1 MAFTI
6 LTWLSIRREPAE
18 ITTTQAAELFVT
30 AGYVENRRPSADNS
44 RLTRD
49 TVRLMQIFRL
59 FTLLATV
66 LGLLAGNAAA
76 AATPIPKPPEVAARG
91 YLVEDFDSGQAI
103 AEKNA
108 DETLEPAS
116 ITKLMTAY
124 VVFSEIRDGSL
135 SLSDKVRISEKAWRT
150 PGSRM
155 FVEVNTRVSVADL
168 IKGMI
173 VQSGNDATVAL
184 AEQVAGS
191 EDSFAALMN
200 QHAQR
205 LGMKHSHFV
214 NSTGLPDK
222 EHYTTAHDIAII
234 ARALIKEFPEYY
246 RWYSE
251 KKFTYNDI
259 TQYNR
264 NKLLWRDESVDGMKT
279 GHTDSAGYC
288 LVTSAKRDGMR
299 LISVVLGTKSEE
311 ARADASQAL
320 LNYGFRFFET
330 HKLYDAGA
338 KLTSSRVWKGAVS
351 NVDLGL
357 TDTLYV
363 TIPRGEYKNLDAS
376 MQLNNQIVAP
386 VSKDQSLGEVVVRL
400 GDQTVA
406 DKQLVALQPVAE
418 GSFWQRIVD
427 EALLY
432 FE

>member
-1 MAFTI
+1 MRLFHLCHLSTSRPPYI
-6 LTWLSIRREPAE
+6 EKLTAR
-18 ITTTQAAELFVT
+18 
-30 AGYVENRRPSADNS
+30 ADNS
-44 RLTRD
+44 ELTQE
-49 TVRLMQIFRL
+49 TVGLMQIFRHFAIL
-59 FTLLATV
+59 FTLLGLTV
-66 LGLLAGNAAA
+66 CTPAYSAA
-76 AATPIPKPPEVAARG
+76 PIPKPPAVGAKG
-91 YLVEDFDSGQAI
+91 FLVEDFLSGQAI

-108 DETLEPAS
+108 DEPLEPAS

-124 VVFSEIRDGSL
+124 VVFKEISNGSL
-135 SLSDKVRISEKAWRT
+135 ALSDKVRISEKAWRT

-155 FVEVNTRVSVADL
+155 FVEVNTQVPVADL

-173 VQSGNDATVAL
+173 IQSGNDATVAL

-205 LGMKHSHFV
+205 LGMTHTHFV

-222 EHYTTAHDIAII
+222 EHYTTARDIVRIS
-234 ARALIKEFPEYY
+234 RALIKEFPEYY

-251 KKFTYNDI
+251 KKYTYNDI

-264 NKLLWRDESVDGMKT
+264 NKLLWRDESVDGLKT
-279 GHTDSAGYC
+279 GHTESAGYC
-288 LVTSAKRDGMR
+288 LVTSAERDGMR

-320 LNYGFRFFET
+320 INYGFRFFET
-330 HKLYDAGA
+330 HKLYDGGT
-338 KLTSSRVWKGAVS
+338 KLTSSRVWKGATE

-357 TDTLYV
+357 ADTLYV

-376 MQLNNQIVAP
+376 MQLHEQIVAP
-386 VSKDQSLGEVVVRL
+386 VSDGQALGEVVVRL

-406 DKQLVALQPVAE
+406 DKNLVALQPVAE

>member
-1 MAFTI
+1 
-6 LTWLSIRREPAE
+6 
-18 ITTTQAAELFVT
+18 
-30 AGYVENRRPSADNS
+30 
-44 RLTRD
+44 
-49 TVRLMQIFRL
+49 MQTFRH
-59 FTLLATV
+59 FTV
-66 LGLLAGNAAA
+66 LFSLFSFIFAAA
-76 AATPIPKPPEVAARG
+76 VQAATPVPKPPEVGAKG
-91 YLVEDFDSGQAI
+91 YLVEDFLSAQAI

-108 DETLEPAS
+108 DQPLEPAS
-116 ITKLMTAY
+116 ITKLMSAY
-124 VVFSEIRDGSL
+124 VVFTEIRDGSL

-155 FVEVNTRVSVADL
+155 FVEVNSQVSVADL

-173 VQSGNDATVAL
+173 IESGNDATVAL

-205 LGMKHSHFV
+205 LGMTHTHFV

-222 EHYTTAHDIAII
+222 EHYTTARDIVRV

-279 GHTDSAGYC
+279 GHTESAGYC
-288 LVTSAKRDGMR
+288 LVTSAERDGMR

-311 ARADASQAL
+311 ARADVSQSL

-330 HKLYDAGA
+330 HKLYDAGT
-338 KLTSSRVWKGAVS
+338 KLTSSRVWKGS
-351 NVDLGL
+351 TENVDLGL
-357 TDTLYV
+357 RDTLYV
-363 TIPRGEYKNLDAS
+363 TIPRGEYKHLDAS
-376 MQLNNQIVAP
+376 MQLHEKIIAP
-386 VSKDQSLGEVVVRL
+386 VSNGQALGDVVIRL

-406 DKQLVALQPVAE
+406 DKNLVALQPVAE

>member
-1 MAFTI
+1 MQTFRHFAF
-6 LTWLSIRREPAE
+6 L
-18 ITTTQAAELFVT
+18 
-30 AGYVENRRPSADNS
+30 
-44 RLTRD
+44 
-49 TVRLMQIFRL
+49 
-59 FTLLATV
+59 
-66 LGLLAGNAAA
+66 LGLLGIVFTAAA
-76 AATPIPKPPEVAARG
+76 SAGTPIPKPPAVGAKG
-91 YLVEDFDSGQAI
+91 YLVEDFLSGQAI

-108 DETLEPAS
+108 DQKLEPAS
-116 ITKLMTAY
+116 ITKLMSAY
-124 VVFSEIRDGSL
+124 VVFTEIRNGSL

-155 FVEVNTRVSVADL
+155 FVEVNTQVSVADL

-173 VQSGNDATVAL
+173 IQSGNDATVAL

-200 QHAQR
+200 QHAKR
-205 LGMKHSHFV
+205 LGMTHTHFV

-222 EHYTTAHDIAII
+222 DHYTTARDIVRV

-246 RWYSE
+246 KWYSE

-264 NKLLWRDESVDGMKT
+264 NKLLWRDESVDGLKT

-288 LVTSAKRDGMR
+288 LVTSAERKGMR

-330 HKLYDAGA
+330 HKLYDGGT
-338 KLTSSRVWKGAVS
+338 KLTSSRVWKGAS
-351 NVDLGL
+351 ENVDLGL
-357 TDTLYV
+357 ADTLYV

-376 MQLNNQIVAP
+376 MQLHERIVAP
-386 VSKDQSLGEVVVRL
+386 VNDGETLGDVVIRL

-406 DKQLVALQPVAE
+406 DKKLVALQAVPE

>member
-1 MAFTI
+1 
-6 LTWLSIRREPAE
+6 
-18 ITTTQAAELFVT
+18 
-30 AGYVENRRPSADNS
+30 
-44 RLTRD
+44 
-49 TVRLMQIFRL
+49 MQIFRHFAIL
-59 FTLLATV
+59 FFFFSFTV
-66 LGLLAGNAAA
+66 CSPAQSAA
-76 AATPIPKPPEVAARG
+76 PIPKPPAVGAKG
-91 YLVEDFDSGQAI
+91 YLVEDFLSGQAI

-108 DETLEPAS
+108 DEPLEPAS

-124 VVFSEIRDGSL
+124 VVFKEISDGSL

-155 FVEVNTRVSVADL
+155 FVEVNTQVAVADL

-173 VQSGNDATVAL
+173 IQSGNDATVAL

-205 LGMKHSHFV
+205 LGMTHTHFV

-222 EHYTTAHDIAII
+222 EHYTTARDIVRIS
-234 ARALIKEFPEYY
+234 RALIKEFPEYY

-251 KKFTYNDI
+251 KKYTYNEI

-264 NKLLWRDESVDGMKT
+264 NKLLWRDESVDGLKT
-279 GHTDSAGYC
+279 GHTESAGYC
-288 LVTSAKRDGMR
+288 LVTSAERDGMR

-330 HKLYDAGA
+330 HKLYDAGT
-338 KLTSSRVWKGAVS
+338 KLTSSRVWKGATE

-357 TDTLYV
+357 ADTLYV

-376 MQLNNQIVAP
+376 MQLHEQIVAP
-386 VSKDQSLGEVVVRL
+386 VSDGEALGEVVVRL

-406 DKQLVALQPVAE
+406 DKNLVALQPVAE

-432 FE
+432 LE